1 MILNYLQASWYTPL
15 ETLRLEADVLPY
27 NTCSNRVTL
36 RAWEKALRSF
46 DYHPKRLALTAKIP
60 QRFFNNCGIHRKAHN
75 LVTLLPPELE
85 DHQLINHFSS
95 LPWQAVV
102 MESDLTWTSTTA
114 NHPSFTIL
122 ICTDSKSPKHSCHRN
137 LSHLSFMNPLFPF
150 LHPFTF
156 SGLRDIMT
164 FQTMD

>member
-1 MILNYLQASWYTPL
+1 MDLLLKEQGM
-15 ETLRLEADVLPY
+15 EVL
-27 NTCSNRVTL
+27 
-36 RAWEKALRSF
+36 
-46 DYHPKRLALTAKIP
+46 H
-60 QRFFNNCGIHRKAHN
+60 Q
-75 LVTLLPPELE
+75 LLLE
-85 DHQLINHFSS
+85 D
-95 LPWQAVV
+95 LPQVLATIKTKRRMFTTSFKEQAVV
-102 MESDLTWTSTTA
+102 MESDLTWTSTTV